1 MKKNS
6 ILITLLFFLLIS
18 CGYQPILLNKKNNF
32 NIEKIELIK
41 KNRLNKFIKNNL
53 NSISNN
59 DAERKISLKIDSTK
73 TKITTSKDSK
83 GNSQIL
89 KMTLSVDVRVYEK
102 NEMKSKKTFFES
114 FSYSNNSNKFY
125 LSKYERNIEK
135 KFRDKIIKNITIYL
149 ISF

>member
-18 CGYQPILLNKKNNF
+18 CGYQPIFLNKKNNF

-59 DAERKISLKIDSTK
+59 DAERKINLKIDSTK
-73 TKITTSKDSK
+73 TKIITSKDSK

-102 NEMKSKKTFFES
+102 NEMKSEKTFFES

-135 KFRDKIIKNITIYL
+135 NLRDKIIKNITIYL